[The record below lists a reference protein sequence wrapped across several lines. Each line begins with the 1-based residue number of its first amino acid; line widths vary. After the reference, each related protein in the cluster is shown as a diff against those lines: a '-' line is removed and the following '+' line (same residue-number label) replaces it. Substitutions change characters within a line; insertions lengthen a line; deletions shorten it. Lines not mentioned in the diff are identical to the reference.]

1 MEEIIKRLIEYSN
14 IIGNKNIDSS
24 IINENTIKN
33 MHRVISKN
41 THPDYIKQN
50 SQEQKETAMKEFSKL
65 FPEISLTGSID
76 ENLSEIFKF
85 HESAIEEYNSKDEIE
100 ESEEEKI
107 ARFNR
112 ACEEH
117 DKAMRKMITENQEL
131 RKVLEP
137 IYNRSVNINTKDQP
151 IDEVADKKNAC
162 RIKCENIIKK
172 INDYR
177 KKLSNLGEKLKT
189 ASEYNKERSQ
199 SIMLLYN
206 DKIKKFNDTIRNS
219 TSFSEM
225 KESYYGI
232 YEQLSKLLNKQQLL
246 AEINKNQNNNPADY
260 TEIMSWL
267 EYELDKINIKRYEQ
281 SEKLKTKNIS
291 PIEKL
296 DAELMKLLAKYKVKV
311 VCHNLAIGYFNN
323 LKNIIEKDGFTID
336 EVKLGLEK
344 LLKIENVEDCN
355 ICYKKLLSELPF
367 KLYKL
372 NIIKEIKLKASK
384 LPESAI
390 PQDINETINDINN
403 CNIGSEID
411 ALKEPIIRRLNYS
424 LYVNNSINK
433 YLEEISNNTNYSF
446 SLGDIKT
453 ELDELRNYFKQSDFK
468 YEFFNIEFRIRKEE
482 FKKKA
487 TVDLSSANEKKKK
500 LKSEFAECYE
510 ENAFLSG
517 TEEQVQEKIDN
528 VRTFGEFSGLENK
541 IILTELR
548 KQMNI
553 LVPKLTNTKEKIFF
567 EIRALKPK
575 DKKSN
580 DPFII
585 NLAPP
590 EMPIAVKEKRERCDY
605 IDQALECF
613 TTICEMFDRSE
624 NFNSMIIY
632 PEAEF
637 VKKDKNRESFKQALK
652 QSVELINLDFENDSL
667 EQISTVVNRI
677 YRELLLNE
685 KRRTKELKALNEATK
700 NNRENRE
707 KRRR

>member
-1 MEEIIKRLIEYSN
+1 MEENIKRLIEYSN

-50 SQEQKETAMKEFSKL
+50 SQEQKENAMKEFSKL
-65 FPEISLTGSID
+65 FPEITLTGSID

-85 HESAIEEYNSKDEIE
+85 HESAIEEYNSKDKIK
-100 ESEEEKI
+100 ESEEDKTEI
-107 ARFNR
+107 YNR
-112 ACEEH
+112 ACEKY
-117 DKAMRKMITENQEL
+117 DKDILKIITENPKL
-131 RKVLEP
+131 KNILEP
-137 IYNRSVNINTKDQP
+137 IYKQSRNINTKDQL
-151 IDEVADKKNAC
+151 IAEIAEQKKIYKI
-162 RIKCENIIKK
+162 RCENIVKN

-177 KKLSNLGEKLKT
+177 KKLSNLGESLKT
-189 ASEYNKERSQ
+189 ASEYDKERNE
-199 SIMLLYN
+199 SIVKLFN
-206 DKIKKFNDTIRNS
+206 DIIKKFNDTIRNS
-219 TSFSEM
+219 SSFDKI
-225 KESYYGI
+225 KESYYEI

-260 TEIMSWL
+260 VGIMSSL

-281 SEKLKTKNIS
+281 SEKLKAKKIS

-296 DAELMKLLAKYKVKV
+296 DAELMKLLAKHKVKAE
-311 VCHNLAIGYFNN
+311 CHNLAIGYFNN

-372 NIIKEIKLKASK
+372 NIIKEIKLKSSK

-390 PQDINETINDINN
+390 PQDINNTINDINN

-424 LYVNNSINK
+424 LYVNNSINE
-433 YLEEISNNTNYSF
+433 YLEEISNNPNYSF

-468 YEFFNIEFRIRKEE
+468 YEFFNIEFRIRKEK

-487 TVDLSSANEKKKK
+487 TVDLINANEKKNK
-500 LKSEFAECYE
+500 LKSEFAKCYE
-510 ENAFLSG
+510 ENVFLSG

-528 VRTFGEFSGLENK
+528 VRTFGEFSKLENK
-541 IILTELR
+541 IILTELK

-567 EIRALKPK
+567 EIRALKTK
-575 DKKSN
+575 NKKSN

-585 NLAPP
+585 DFVSR
-590 EMPIAVKEKRERCDY
+590 ETSTAVKEKQERCDY

-613 TTICEMFDRSE
+613 ATICEMFDRSE
-624 NFNSMIIY
+624 NFNNMIIY

-652 QSVELINLDFENDSL
+652 QSVDLINLDFENDSL
-667 EQISTVVNRI
+667 EQISTVINRI
-677 YRELLLNE
+677 YKELLLNE
-685 KRRTKELKALNEATK
+685 KRMAKELKALNEATK
-700 NNRENRE
+700 NNRE
-707 KRRR
+707 KLRR

>member
-1 MEEIIKRLIEYSN
+1 MEENIKRLIEYSN

-50 SQEQKETAMKEFSKL
+50 SQEQKENAMKEFSKL
-65 FPEISLTGSID
+65 FPEITLTGSID

-85 HESAIEEYNSKDEIE
+85 HESAIEEYNSKDKIK
-100 ESEEEKI
+100 ESEEDKTEI
-107 ARFNR
+107 YNR
-112 ACEEH
+112 AFEKY
-117 DKAMRKMITENQEL
+117 DKDILKIITENPKL
-131 RKVLEP
+131 KNILEP
-137 IYNRSVNINTKDQP
+137 IYKQSRNINTKDQL
-151 IDEVADKKNAC
+151 IAEIAEQKKVYKI
-162 RIKCENIIKK
+162 RCENIVKN

-177 KKLSNLGEKLKT
+177 KKLSNLGESLKT
-189 ASEYNKERSQ
+189 ASEYDKECNE
-199 SIMLLYN
+199 SITKLFN
-206 DKIKKFNDTIRNS
+206 DIIKNFNDTIRNS
-219 TSFSEM
+219 SSFDKI

-260 TEIMSWL
+260 AEIMSSL

-281 SEKLKTKNIS
+281 SEKLKAKKIS

-296 DAELMKLLAKYKVKV
+296 DAELMKLLAKHKVKAE
-311 VCHNLAIGYFNN
+311 CHNLAIGYFNN

-390 PQDINETINDINN
+390 PQDINNTINDINN

-424 LYVNNSINK
+424 LYVNNSINE
-433 YLEEISNNTNYSF
+433 YLEEISNNPNYSF

-468 YEFFNIEFRIRKEE
+468 YEFFNIEFRIRKEK

-487 TVDLSSANEKKKK
+487 TVDLINANEKKNK
-500 LKSEFAECYE
+500 LKSEFAKCYE
-510 ENAFLSG
+510 ENVFLSG

-541 IILTELR
+541 IILTELK

-567 EIRALKPK
+567 EIRALKTK
-575 DKKSN
+575 NKKSN

-585 NLAPP
+585 DFVSR
-590 EMPIAVKEKRERCDY
+590 ETSIAVKEKKERCDY

-613 TTICEMFDRSE
+613 ATICEMFDRSE
-624 NFNSMIIY
+624 NFNNMIIY

-652 QSVELINLDFENDSL
+652 QSVDLINLDFENDSL
-667 EQISTVVNRI
+667 EQISTVINRI

-685 KRRTKELKALNEATK
+685 KRMAKELKILNEATK
-700 NNRENRE
+700 NNRE
-707 KRRR
+707 KLRR